1 MLEPFTSCRSLQA
14 AADALAAAGHFP
26 TASCLEALKTSK
38 GTQNENRDVGLCPK
52 MVGITSMSPPS
63 CAGDVALAAKHLV
76 SRLGFNGAGVSG
88 RSRCLSNRPFRIA
101 PLVFASQGTA
111 ASSAPAPA
119 PLPVEIDLDSDGGTT
134 ENSDS
139 EHVVPA
145 SRQLVV
151 AVESTAVFA
160 AVRVEELVRRAE
172 GLIEAVSSND
182 GDADGSASG
191 AFSPAIAAATRALT
205 TVLLAA
211 RSAQIASIA
220 GTQNFSSVPLPVAIG
235 ATQALSQ
242 LVNAGRRQRPGALL
256 VPKPGENG
264 AVMTARTALDAA
276 LATLLIAATS
286 DIDAR
291 LVSEDALGG
300 VLVLLRLHLVSHI
313 LPAFDPLDDIW
324 TQAIGGAPAPSATT
338 TAAPKGKSKRVAT
351 DSNDVDSLPDDDG
364 DAAPDG
370 ATASRGVASKVTK
383 AVLVKAQARVRPVIV
398 AMCEVL
404 SQLTTVLD
412 AVKVADSLLRP
423 LEEVCLLAAT
433 QTDASSTHIGS
444 SSAKASAAA
453 VALAEGTAAS
463 SPEASLQVMAMACL
477 QRVFLRLPAQPAHV
491 RAALLSE
498 LASTHLRSTGG
509 RRFRRAFIVPIS
521 VPRPHL
527 LARGGGEP
535 SGSASRQHSESD
547 CNRPMTLVTA
557 CTALLCLLLQSAA
570 RNPSEDEVVAAG
582 FGSARA
588 MSSVSVEAGAEAA
601 PPRPT
606 DSGDGDLASATGS
619 RAGTKRKRQTKAKA
633 VAVEVVEVSPAPAA
647 PLPAKR
653 SHSKGYADVVR
664 LADFYLGC
672 LFGRLP
678 SEMSAASVDDE
689 CDPRLVLRRLLDD
702 LLELCDLP
710 EWPIAELLLQRAVVM
725 LVERLSPRS
734 ATSAAAAAAT
744 TADRAN
750 ATLAVQLLGSLLPRL
765 QLARS
770 YALENAVHIPA
781 PRDCGTEAPGPLS
794 SAEDALC
801 ICGRPPI
808 EGTLMVDCDV
818 CHSWFHGTCVGLVDA
833 HQVEFWA
840 CDDCCIRKELAAQRV
855 RGAEKCRHS
864 HPWTLHAFAGKV
876 FNYRGIACCQ
886 HLRCFHH
893 SRRRRRV

>member
-1 MLEPFTSCRSLQA
+1 MP
-14 AADALAAAGHFP
+14 
-26 TASCLEALKTSK
+26 
-38 GTQNENRDVGLCPK
+38 
-52 MVGITSMSPPS
+52 PPS

-88 RSRCLSNRPFRIA
+88 APQVSVNRSCQNLP
-101 PLVFASQGTA
+101 PVLASQGTA

-119 PLPVEIDLDSDGGTT
+119 PLPVEIDLDSDGGATDD
-134 ENSDS
+134 SDS
-139 EHVVPA
+139 EHVVDA
-145 SRQLVV
+145 SRRLVV
-151 AVESTAVFA
+151 ESSAVFA
-160 AVRVEELVRRAE
+160 AVRAEELVRRAE
-172 GLIEAVSSND
+172 GLIEAVSSSD
-182 GDADGSASG
+182 GDADDSASA

-205 TVLLAA
+205 TLLLAA
-211 RSAQIASIA
+211 RSAQIASIG
-220 GTQNFSSVPLPVAIG
+220 GTQSFSSVPLPVAIG

-256 VPKPGENG
+256 VPQPGENG
-264 AVMTARTALDAA
+264 AVMAARTALDAA

-291 LVSEDALGG
+291 LISEDALGG

-313 LPAFDPLDDIW
+313 LPAFDPLDDMW
-324 TQAIGGAPAPSATT
+324 TQAMGGAPAPSATT
-338 TAAPKGKSKRVAT
+338 VAAAKGKSKRVTT

-364 DAAPDG
+364 DAVLDG
-370 ATASRGVASKVTK
+370 ATTSRGVPSKVTK

-453 VALAEGTAAS
+453 AALAEGTAAS
-463 SPEASLQVMAMACL
+463 SPEASLQVTAMACL

-527 LARGGGEP
+527 LPRGGGEP
-535 SGSASRQHSESD
+535 SGSASRLHSESD

-582 FGSARA
+582 FGSTSA
-588 MSSVSVEAGAEAA
+588 MSSVSADAGADPA
-601 PPRPT
+601 PPPPT
-606 DSGDGDLASATGS
+606 DGEDGDSASAKGS

-633 VAVEVVEVSPAPAA
+633 VVAVEAVAVSSAPAA

-678 SEMSAASVDDE
+678 SELSAASVDDE

-734 ATSAAAAAAT
+734 ASSAAAAVT

-781 PRDCGTEAPGPLS
+781 PRACGAEAPGPLS

-808 EGTLMVDCDV
+808 EGSLMVACDV

-833 HQVEFWA
+833 HQLEFWA

-855 RGAEKCRHS
+855 RATE
-864 HPWTLHAFAGKV
+864 
-876 FNYRGIACCQ
+876 
-886 HLRCFHH
+886 
-893 SRRRRRV
+893 